1 MPVKAFRWIVLVA
14 LLAVIFGSVEALA
27 QGELPGNLEMPELH
41 IPDIKIEPKPGSKL
55 SPNLQTSFL
64 LISLGLIPYIMIC
77 TTSYIRTTI
86 TLSYLKSGLGSTQ
99 ALSNQ
104 IMVGICMMITLNIM
118 WPVWSRVNETA
129 IQPYLK
135 GTIEQEQFMPKFLA
149 PVRDFMIKQTRDKD
163 IALFCELGGYGQPK
177 TYGDIPLNVIVPSF
191 IMSEVKTGFMIG
203 FLIYLP
209 FLMVDMIVASV
220 LMSMGMFML
229 SPMTISLPF
238 KLMLMITI
246 DGWHILIIGLV
257 KSFNRPDWMG
267 PPPV

>member
-1 MPVKAFRWIVLVA
+1 MRVRALRWIILVG
-14 LLAVIFGSVEALA
+14 LLAVIFGSIAALA
-27 QGELPGNLEMPELH
+27 QDLPGNLDMPELH
-41 IPDIKIEPKPGSKL
+41 IPDIKIEPKPGAKL
-55 SPNLQTSFL
+55 SPTLQTSFF
-64 LISLGLIPYIMIC
+64 LITLGLIPYIIIC
-77 TTSYIRTTI
+77 TTSYIRVTI

-104 IMVGICMMITLNIM
+104 LMVGIAMMITLNIM
-118 WPVWSRVNETA
+118 YPVWSRVNEIA
-129 IQPYLK
+129 VQPYLK
-135 GTIEQEQFMPKFLA
+135 GTIEQKEFMPLFLS
-149 PVRDFMIKQTRDKD
+149 PIRDFMIKQTRDVD
-163 IALFCELGGYGQPK
+163 LALFCELGGYPKPK
-177 TYGDIPLNVIVPSF
+177 TYGDIPINVVVPSF

-238 KLMLMITI
+238 KLLLMITI

-257 KSFNRPDWMG
+257 RSFNRPDWMG
-267 PPPV
+267 PSPV